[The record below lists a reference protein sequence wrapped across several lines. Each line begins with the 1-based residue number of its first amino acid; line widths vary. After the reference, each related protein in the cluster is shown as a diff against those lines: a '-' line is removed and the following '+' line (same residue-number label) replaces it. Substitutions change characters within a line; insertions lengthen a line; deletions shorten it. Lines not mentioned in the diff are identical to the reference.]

1 MKQLALK
8 VDAINAL
15 NQALNNIMPD
25 LIKSIAETP
34 LKLKQDNTL
43 TKRSRDQIK
52 AIIASYEVPQG
63 VRFIIDDSYVCS
75 LYLIAS
81 NRYDN
86 VTQDSG
92 VIYHQENVHFGNKT
106 KNETATYEQKPMLK
120 LEEVERAIE
129 READIKKQI
138 RELEGQA
145 RTIRSKYYL

>member
-63 VRFIIDDSYVCS
+63 VRFIVDDSYCLLTLSYSVQP
-75 LYLIAS
+75 L
-81 NRYDN
+81 
-86 VTQDSG
+86 
-92 VIYHQENVHFGNKT
+92 
-106 KNETATYEQKPMLK
+106 
-120 LEEVERAIE
+120 
-129 READIKKQI
+129 
-138 RELEGQA
+138 
-145 RTIRSKYYL
+145 